1 MIDRE
6 SFNQLISGL
15 DEIRTKYQ
23 QPDDALTGRNR
34 VLHDHGFANVQLCDL
49 RVIVTLGVGGFG
61 RVELVRIEGDNS
73 RAFGLK
79 KMKKSQIVETRQQQ
93 HIMSEKE
100 IMEEANCDFIVK
112 LYKTFKDRRHLYMV
126 SATILFNSIVV
137 VVVVVVVTLCDLSN
151 PFVICTVNG
160 IVPWR

>member
-1 MIDRE
+1 MDG
-6 SFNQLISGL
+6 SATAG
-15 DEIRTKYQ
+15 
-23 QPDDALTGRNR
+23 ALTGSN
-34 VLHDHGFANVQLCDL
+34 HGFANLQLCDL
-49 RVIVTLGVGGFG
+49 TVIVTLAVGRFG

-73 RAFGLK
+73 RSFGLK
-79 KMKKSQIVETRQQQ
+79 KVKKSQIVETRQQQ
-93 HIMSEKE
+93 YIMLKKE

-137 VVVVVVVTLCDLSN
+137 VVVVVVTLCDLSN